1 MIHLIFYRLFYKQ
14 VCPFFCFLALWNFSN
29 VPLACAASAK
39 NLSTGVVALSATLS
53 TNLPAAAF
61 IQMAKE
67 SPCHQIKN
75 RLFVIDNKVIFWDR
89 AGRCPDNAH
98 EQTLFGNSPDTILAT
113 SYDSIA
119 GPRKTVNDEKYRVMY
134 DTILENL
141 DQPDLGLGKKHQ
153 VKALSF

>member
-1 MIHLIFYRLFYKQ
+1 MIEFIFHRWFYKPVRPL
-14 VCPFFCFLALWNFSN
+14 VCLFALWNFSS
-29 VPLACAASAK
+29 VPFACATPAK
-39 NLSTGVVALSATLS
+39 NFSTGVIALSATLPS
-53 TNLPAAAF
+53 TLSAAAF

-75 RLFVIDNKVIFWDR
+75 RLFIIDNKVVFWDR

-98 EQTLFGNSPDTILAT
+98 EQTLFAHSPDAVLAT

-119 GPRKTVNDEKYRVMY
+119 GPRKTVNDEKYRLMY
-134 DTILENL
+134 DTILAHL
-141 DQPDLGLGKKHQ
+141 DEPDLGLGSKHK